1 MHSSYD
7 KTVHPQWKQQL
18 ADAMSTISA
27 RELELFVAQE
37 REEFLVFPPDDQVFT
52 ALSFASPRDISVVIL
67 GQDPYHEDGQ
77 AHGLSFSVNSNVA
90 LPPSLRNIFTEL
102 NSDVNVDRSQHPA
115 NGNLM
120 SWAEQGVLLLN
131 TTCTVRRGEAASHCG
146 KGWEKFTTAALRV
159 VAETHEH
166 VVFILWGK
174 HAQALKSH
182 LEISGHNHTF
192 IESPHPSPL
201 SAYRGFFGS
210 RPFSRTNE
218 ALIQNGQAPISW

>member
-77 AHGLSFSVNSNVA
+77 AHGLSFSVQPNIA
-90 LPPSLRNIFTEL
+90 IPPSLRNIFIERENDIGLKPPVHGTL
-102 NSDVNVDRSQHPA
+102 TQ
-115 NGNLM
+115 
-120 SWAEQGVLLLN
+120 WAQQGVLLLN
-131 TTCTVRRGEAASHCG
+131 TSLTVREGVAGSHAK
-146 KGWEKFTTAALRV
+146 KGWEAITDQIIRTVNDNTERC
-159 VAETHEH
+159 
-166 VVFILWGK
+166 VFILWGA
-174 HAQALKSH
+174 HAQAKKKLITQGH
-182 LEISGHNHTF
+182 HAILEA
-192 IESPHPSPL
+192 PHPSPL

-210 RPFSRTNE
+210 SPFSRTNALLQE
-218 ALIQNGQAPISW
+218 AGRAPIDWNL